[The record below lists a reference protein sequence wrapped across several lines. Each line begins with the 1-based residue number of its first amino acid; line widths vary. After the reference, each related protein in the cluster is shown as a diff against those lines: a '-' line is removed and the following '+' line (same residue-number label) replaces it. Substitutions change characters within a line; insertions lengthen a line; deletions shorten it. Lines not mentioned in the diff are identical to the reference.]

1 MDEFI
6 GRRIQVRCE
15 GLVKKPVA
23 FSLDDREY
31 EIEAIVEEW
40 QDWGFGKADRLR
52 NWRTRHHR
60 NYYRVRTTDGQTFD
74 IYGDRARRTGV
85 TWYAHKRLSGPAGA

>member
-6 GRRIQVRCE
+6 GRQIQVRCE

-23 FSLDDREY
+23 FRLDDREY
-31 EIEAIVEEW
+31 EIEAIMEEW

-52 NWRTRHHR
+52 TWRTRHHR
-60 NYYRVRTTDGQTFD
+60 NYYRVRTTDNQLFD
-74 IYGDRARRTGV
+74 IYCDRSKRTHV
-85 TWYAHKRLSGPAGA
+85 TWYAHKRLSAPAGA

>member
-15 GLVKKPVA
+15 GLVKRPVA
-23 FSLDDREY
+23 FRLDDDEY

-60 NYYRVRTTDGQTFD
+60 NYYRVRTTGGDVFE
-74 IYGDRARRTGV
+74 IYCDRPKPARI
-85 TWYAHKRLSGPAGA
+85 TWYAFKRLSGPSAA